1 VTMPA
6 VSVRRGSAS
15 ARDLALASADGPGP
29 VAHFLHVVAPEE
41 VRGAL
46 QHCLPAEVGVAG
58 VQLVRAKLKPG
69 RKLVAEYAVA
79 LPTGARRRVS
89 ATWAAPGAVAPG
101 PAPDE
106 DAEARRRGVL
116 APFHRAWIGW
126 DDGRSTVSVAP
137 VDAAFPQLVRLHDP
151 RHLGDVLRTTPGLT
165 QSADGAAGE
174 ITVETVRY
182 RPGQRHV
189 LRVRAG
195 KEGTAFFVKVYR
207 DDTGRHTVAAAA
219 RVAGVLAAGGGTG
232 GASASAGVYVAADRT
247 ALWAEVPGVSLG
259 DVVAASGAAAARHV
273 GSVGSALRRL
283 HDATPVED
291 LPDRP
296 DAAQQADETL
306 RTAQLVDA
314 LLPPVGERLRLAVA
328 RALDLLSALPPGPRT
343 LTHGD
348 VKCDNLLVEGAR
360 VHLLDFDR
368 VGRGD
373 PAADL
378 GKFLADLRWCA
389 GADERVVGALHEAL
403 LHGYGAVPWAR
414 LARAR
419 AYEGLLHLRMAAR
432 RVPIHDPDW
441 AARVTQAVQ
450 FAAERLPEGSAPW
463 PS

>member
-1 VTMPA
+1 VTMSA
-6 VSVRRGSAS
+6 VSVRRGAS
-15 ARDLALASADGPGP
+15 ARDLALSPGDGPGP
-29 VAHFLHVVAPEE
+29 VAHFLDVVAPEE

-46 QHCLPAEVGVAG
+46 QHCLPAGLGVVGVR
-58 VQLVRAKLKPG
+58 LVRAKLKPG

-79 LPTGARRRVS
+79 LPGGARRRVS
-89 ATWAAPGAVAPG
+89 ATWAAPGVVAPG

-116 APFHRAWIGW
+116 APFHRSWIGW

-151 RHLGDVLRTTPGLT
+151 RHLRDVLRTTPGLT
-165 QSADGAAGE
+165 SSVDGAVAE
-174 ITVETVRY
+174 IAVETVRY

-195 KEGTAFFVKVYR
+195 DEGRAFFAKVYR
-207 DDTGRHTVAAAA
+207 DDTGRRTVAAAA
-219 RVAGVLAAGGGTG
+219 RVAGALAGSATGGTT
-232 GASASAGVYVAADRT
+232 SAGVYVAADRT
-247 ALWAEVPGVSLG
+247 ALWAEAAGDSLA
-259 DVVAASGAAAARHV
+259 DVVATSGAAAARHV
-273 GSVGSALRRL
+273 ASAGSALRRL
-283 HDATPVED
+283 HDAIDVAG

-306 RTAQLVDA
+306 RTAELVDA
-314 LLPPVGERLRLAVA
+314 LLPPVGSRLRQAVV
-328 RALDLLSALPPGPRT
+328 RALDLLSALPSEPRT
-343 LTHGD
+343 LAHGD
-348 VKCDNLLVEGAR
+348 VKCDNLLVGSAG

-378 GKFLADLRWCA
+378 GKFLADLSWCA
-389 GADERVVGALHEAL
+389 AADERAVSALHEAL
-403 LHGYGAVPWAR
+403 LQGYGAVPPAR

-432 RVPIHDPDW
+432 RVPISDPDW
-441 AARVTQAVQ
+441 AARVTHAVQ
-450 FAAERLPEGSAPW
+450 FATERLTEEPVP
-463 PS
+463 

>member
-1 VTMPA
+1 MSAVT
-6 VSVRRGSAS
+6 VRPGSAS
-15 ARDLALASADGPGP
+15 ARDLALAPGDGPGP
-29 VAHFLHVVAPEE
+29 VAHFLDVVAPEE

-46 QHCLPAEVGVAG
+46 QHCLPAGLGVVG

-79 LPTGARRRVS
+79 LPGGARRRVS
-89 ATWAAPGAVAPG
+89 ATWAAPGVVAPG

-116 APFHRAWIGW
+116 APFHRSWLGW
-126 DDGRSTVSVAP
+126 DDGRSTVSIAP

-151 RHLGDVLRTTPGLT
+151 GHLREVLRAAPGLT
-165 QSADGAAGE
+165 SSVDGVAGE
-174 ITVETVRY
+174 IAVETVRY

-195 KEGTAFFVKVYR
+195 EGRAFFAKVYR
-207 DDTGRHTVAAAA
+207 DDTGQRTVAAAA
-219 RVAGVLAAGGGTG
+219 RVAAALAARGATGGT
-232 GASASAGVYVAADRT
+232 ASTGVYLTADRT
-247 ALWAEVPGVSLG
+247 ALWPEAPGDSLA
-259 DVVAASGAAAARHV
+259 DVVATSGVAAALHV
-273 GSVGSALRRL
+273 SAAGSALRRL
-283 HDATPVED
+283 HDAIAVPG

-306 RTAQLVDA
+306 RTAELVDG
-314 LLPPVGERLRLAVA
+314 LLPPVGSRLRLAVG
-328 RALDLLSALPPGPRT
+328 RALDLLSALPAEPRT

-348 VKCDNLLVEGAR
+348 VKCDNLLVGGSG

-389 GADERVVGALHEAL
+389 AADERVVGALHEAL
-403 LHGYGAVPWAR
+403 VRGYGPVPPAR

-432 RVPIHDPDW
+432 RVPISDPDW
-441 AARVTQAVQ
+441 AARVTHAVQ
-450 FAAERLPEGSAPW
+450 FAAERLSEEAVP
-463 PS
+463 

>member
-1 VTMPA
+1 MSAVT
-6 VSVRRGSAS
+6 VHRGSAS
-15 ARDLALASADGPGP
+15 ARDLALAPGDGPGP
-29 VAHFLHVVAPEE
+29 VAHFLDVVAPEE

-46 QHCLPAEVGVAG
+46 QHCLPAGLGVVG

-79 LPTGARRRVS
+79 LPGGARRRVS
-89 ATWAAPGAVAPG
+89 ATWAAPGVVAPG
-101 PAPDE
+101 PAPDD

-116 APFHRAWIGW
+116 APFHRSWIGW

-151 RHLGDVLRTTPGLT
+151 GHLRDVLRGTPGLT
-165 QSADGAAGE
+165 SSVDGAAGE
-174 ITVETVRY
+174 IAVETVRY

-189 LRVRAG
+189 LRVRTG
-195 KEGTAFFVKVYR
+195 DEGHAFYAKVYR
-207 DDTGRHTVAAAA
+207 DDTGQRTVAAAA
-219 RVAGVLAAGGGTG
+219 RVAGALAAGGATG
-232 GASASAGVYVAADRT
+232 DTTSAGVYVAADRT
-247 ALWAEVPGVSLG
+247 ALWAAAPGDSLA

-273 GSVGSALRRL
+273 AAVGCALRRL
-283 HDATPVED
+283 HDAIDVAG

-306 RTAQLVDA
+306 RTAALVDA
-314 LLPPVGERLRLAVA
+314 LLPPVGSRLRLAVV
-328 RALDLLSALPPGPRT
+328 RALDLLSALPSEPRT

-348 VKCDNLLVEGAR
+348 VKCDNLLVGSAG

-389 GADERVVGALHEAL
+389 AADERVVGALHEAL
-403 LHGYGAVPWAR
+403 LQGYGAVPPVR

-432 RVPIHDPDW
+432 RVPISDPGW
-441 AARVTQAVQ
+441 AARVTHAVQ
-450 FAAERLPEGSAPW
+450 FAAERLTEEAVP
-463 PS
+463 

>member
-1 VTMPA
+1 MTMSAVT
-6 VSVRRGSAS
+6 VRPGSAS
-15 ARDLALASADGPGP
+15 ARDLALAPGDGPGP
-29 VAHFLHVVAPEE
+29 VAHFLDVVAPEE

-46 QHCLPAEVGVAG
+46 QHCLPAGLGVVG

-79 LPTGARRRVS
+79 LPGGARRRVS
-89 ATWAAPGAVAPG
+89 ATWAAPGVVAPG
-101 PAPDE
+101 PAPDD

-116 APFHRAWIGW
+116 APFHRSWIGW

-151 RHLGDVLRTTPGLT
+151 GHLRDVLRGTPGLT
-165 QSADGAAGE
+165 SSVDGAAGE
-174 ITVETVRY
+174 IAVETVRF

-189 LRVRAG
+189 LRVCAG
-195 KEGTAFFVKVYR
+195 DEGHAFFAKVYR
-207 DDTGRHTVAAAA
+207 DERGQRTVSAAA
-219 RVAGVLAAGGGTG
+219 RVAGALAAQGGTG
-232 GASASAGVYVAADRT
+232 TASAGVYVAADRT
-247 ALWAEVPGVSLG
+247 VLWAAAPGDSLA
-259 DVVAASGAAAARHV
+259 DVVATSGAAAARH
-273 GSVGSALRRL
+273 GASAGCALRRL
-283 HDATPVED
+283 HDAIDVAG

-296 DAAQQADETL
+296 GAAQQADETL
-306 RTAQLVDA
+306 RTAELVDA
-314 LLPPVGERLRLAVA
+314 LLPPVGSRLRLAVV
-328 RALDLLSALPPGPRT
+328 RALDVLSALPSEPRT

-348 VKCDNLLVEGAR
+348 VKCDNLLVGSAG

-389 GADERVVGALHEAL
+389 AADERVVGALHEAL
-403 LHGYGAVPWAR
+403 LTGYGAVPSAR

-432 RVPIHDPDW
+432 RVPISDPDW
-441 AARVTQAVQ
+441 AARVTHAVQ
-450 FAAERLPEGSAPW
+450 FAAERLTEEAVP
-463 PS
+463 